1 MQPDT
6 PVVVVLD
13 RSFLRENYTCGLK
26 GQRAMSAVA
35 TLLPAHRADLVVR
48 PIGDEGQH
56 VVKDPGTGA
65 YFELGPKE
73 HFLLTRLDGSSDP
86 AEVCA
91 AFERQFGQPLSPEE
105 LTEFVDM
112 ARERKL
118 LRDAPA
124 ASVPTKSKEAELPE
138 EQRQSILY
146 WRKSIFDPDRLCNW
160 LEPRLRF
167 FWTRGFLFFSASCI
181 LLAAVIVCVNRDQ
194 VASSFV
200 GALRW
205 ETAVWAWLT
214 ILAVTLLHEFA
225 HALTCKHHGG
235 EVHEIG
241 FLMMFF
247 MPCFYAN
254 VSDAWLFK
262 ERSKRLWVTFAGG
275 YFELFL
281 WALAVFVWRLT
292 LPGSFPNYLAFI
304 VLTACG
310 LQTLLNFNPLMK
322 LDGYYLL
329 SDWKGISNLKQR
341 ASTRSYGHLRRLLWG
356 APAPTVERHGR
367 FLTTYGLTSWLFSL
381 CFLTVS
387 LIALGHIAG
396 GLLGWVGLVG
406 VGFLGIWSLRG
417 LLRGLFEGEVTRMIL
432 TRHRRTAV
440 WLLILSGIPTALAMI
455 EMQDRASGTFQ
466 VRAATRAEVR
476 APVAGFI
483 REVHFDEGE
492 RVSPGTALFRL
503 EVPEHSSRL
512 AQKRADLR
520 QSEARLRLLQAEV
533 VEQRGRVE
541 RGERWRDQGKVDL
554 ERAEKALVDELVQL
568 DRQIDQAKAEVDAA
582 RVALQRTRIAL
593 ARGAAS
599 LEEISEAERRQRSGE
614 AKLAQAQAERRARES
629 KGTVES
635 KLELDRREHKL
646 TEDRATLTSL
656 ETGPRAKEI
665 EAEQAKL
672 ESLREEERYLLSVQ
686 EKLIVYSPVVGI
698 VTTPRLKE
706 KVGQFV
712 REGDLIC
719 LVEEPEVLEADI
731 AIAEQDVA
739 RVQIGQSVALK
750 ARALPN
756 QTFTTRV
763 DRIAP
768 AANKGEG
775 QNNVTV
781 YCRLEKSAAPLP
793 GMTGNAR
800 IYGESRSVG
809 GFLIDRSMR
818 YLRTEFWW

>member
-1 MQPDT
+1 M
-6 PVVVVLD
+6 
-13 RSFLRENYTCGLK
+13 SGL
-26 GQRAMSAVA
+26 A
-35 TLLPAHRADLVVR
+35 TLLPARRSELIVR

-65 YFELGPKE
+65 YFELGPEE
-73 HFLLTRLDGSSDP
+73 HFLLTQLDGSSDS
-86 AEVCA
+86 AEICT
-91 AFERQFGQPLSPEE
+91 AFERQFGQPLSPDE

-118 LRDAPA
+118 LRDAPT
-124 ASVPTKSKEAELPE
+124 ASPIGKASEAELTI
-138 EQRQSILY
+138 EQRQSLLY

-167 FWTRGFLFFSASCI
+167 FWTRGFLIFSALCI
-181 LLAAVIVCVNRDQ
+181 VLAGGIVCINREQ
-194 VASSFV
+194 VTSSFV
-200 GALRW
+200 NALRW

-214 ILAVTLLHEFA
+214 IFGVTLLHEFA

-254 VSDAWLFK
+254 VSDAWLFR

-292 LPGSFPNYLAFI
+292 LPGTFPHYIAFI

-310 LQTLLNFNPLMK
+310 VQTLFNFNPLMK

-329 SDWKGISNLKQR
+329 ADWKGISNLKQR
-341 ASTRSYGHLRRLLWG
+341 AAARTNGHFRRLLWG
-356 APAPTVERHGR
+356 APAPTPERHAR

-381 CFLTVS
+381 CFLVIS
-387 LIALGHIAG
+387 LIALGHLAG
-396 GLLGWVGLVG
+396 GMLGWVGLVG

-417 LLRGLFEGEVTRMIL
+417 LTRGLFEGEITRMIL

-440 WLLILSGIPTALAMI
+440 WLLILSGTATALATI

-466 VRAATRAEVR
+466 VRAATRSEVR

-492 RVSPGTALFRL
+492 RVSLGTPLFRL
-503 EVPEHSSRL
+503 EVPELSSRL
-512 AQKRADLR
+512 AQKRADMR
-520 QSEARLRLLQAEV
+520 QAEARIKLLQAEI

-541 RGERWRDQGKVDL
+541 RSERWRDQGRQDL
-554 ERAEKALVDELVQL
+554 ERAEKALIDELVQL
-568 DRQIDQAKAEVDAA
+568 DRQIDQAKAEVDASRISLNRT
-582 RVALQRTRIAL
+582 RVAQ

-635 KLELDRREHKL
+635 KLELDRREHSL
-646 TEDRATLTSL
+646 TEARATLTSL
-656 ETGPRAKEI
+656 EAAPRAKEI
-665 EAEQAKL
+665 EAEQARL
-672 ESLREEERYLLSVQ
+672 ESLCEEERYLLSVQ
-686 EKLIVYSPVVGI
+686 QKLVVFSPVPGV

-719 LVEEPEVLEADI
+719 LVEEPDMLEAEI
-731 AIAEQDVA
+731 SIAEQDVA
-739 RVQIGQSVALK
+739 RVHIGQSVGLK
-750 ARALPN
+750 ARSLPN
-756 QTFTTRV
+756 DTFTTRV

-775 QNNVTV
+775 QNNVIV
-781 YCRLEKSAAPLP
+781 YCRLDKSASPLP

-800 IYGESRSVG
+800 VYGEKRSVG